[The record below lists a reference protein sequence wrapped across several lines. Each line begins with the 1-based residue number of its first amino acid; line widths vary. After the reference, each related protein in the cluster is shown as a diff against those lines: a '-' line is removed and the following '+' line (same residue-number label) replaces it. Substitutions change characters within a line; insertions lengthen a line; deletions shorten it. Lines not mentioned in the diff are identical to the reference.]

1 MIVTSKKS
9 WCYQS
14 ENEIFDS
21 LRDLVLTCD
30 LKYSK
35 DDALDKVAR
44 AYNLWCGADYVTA
57 VRLLD
62 ENEPYFKKSDWP
74 YFAIG
79 VEILKARKHEFFSE

>member
-1 MIVTSKKS
+1 MIVASKKS

-35 DDALDKVAR
+35 EDALGKIDR
-44 AYNLWCGADYVTA
+44 AYALWGGADYVTS
-57 VRLLD
+57 VHLLD

-74 YFAIG
+74 YYALG
-79 VEILKARKHEFFSE
+79 LEVLKSRKREFFDE